1 MEKKISD
8 VFPNLKLPAAIA
20 DLMEISVVTKVSI
33 NQDNTL
39 LCVYLDCPQWIAKAD
54 IYQLEDLIEK
64 QLFRNIKLR
73 VHIIEHFKLSSQYN
87 V

>member
-33 NQDNTL
+33 NPDNTL

-54 IYQLEDLIEK
+54 IYQL
-64 QLFRNIKLR
+64 
-73 VHIIEHFKLSSQYN
+73 
-87 V
+87 